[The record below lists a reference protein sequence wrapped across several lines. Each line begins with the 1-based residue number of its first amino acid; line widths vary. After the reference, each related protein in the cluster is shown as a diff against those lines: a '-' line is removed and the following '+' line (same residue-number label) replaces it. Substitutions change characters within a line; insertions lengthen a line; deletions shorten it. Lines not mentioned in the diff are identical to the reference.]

1 MKDLLF
7 KAANLNLADFPSLLP
22 FFDSINFDQNKVTLK
37 FKLKIQQLNKQTL
50 TPETLEIPNK
60 GISELNQKEGF
71 LGGDFVNEMYVVSFD
86 SPQMELLKK
95 IHQYVDQITGEMV
108 QPHSVGELEQKQAM
122 IDTVESQIKQSL
134 DQAKQW
140 QQDLDNNKL
149 PEMKRMRNNN
159 EVFEGVFMEAK
170 KAGLINA

>member
-50 TPETLEIPNK
+50 TPETLEIPNE

-71 LGGDFVNEMYVVSFD
+71 LGG
-86 SPQMELLKK
+86 
-95 IHQYVDQITGEMV
+95 
-108 QPHSVGELEQKQAM
+108 
-122 IDTVESQIKQSL
+122 
-134 DQAKQW
+134 
-140 QQDLDNNKL
+140 
-149 PEMKRMRNNN
+149 
-159 EVFEGVFMEAK
+159 EGVFMEAK